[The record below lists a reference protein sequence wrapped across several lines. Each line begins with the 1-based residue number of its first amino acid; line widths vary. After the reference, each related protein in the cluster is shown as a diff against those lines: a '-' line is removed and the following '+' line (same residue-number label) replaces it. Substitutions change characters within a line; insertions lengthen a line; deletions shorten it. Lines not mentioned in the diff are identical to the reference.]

1 MRFALFETK
10 VYSIPMIIDLIKL
23 EKSPFEFN
31 FTLAPAEIDLESE
44 IAKLKDKTLIRGIL
58 TKQIAETDVSGNIS
72 ADIEIECTRC
82 LTPVEKSLE
91 IPFRAVFIAPEH
103 YLEDKETELGA
114 DDLDV
119 SIVENDEINLT
130 EIVREQILLNLPEQV
145 FCREDCKGLCPV
157 CGINKNTQSC
167 DCEEKEIDPR
177 WQGLRELKI
186 KN

>member
-10 VYSIPMIIDLIKL
+10 VYSVQMIIDLIKL

-44 IAKLKDKTLIRGIL
+44 IAKLKDETLVKGIL
-58 TKQIAETDVSGNIS
+58 TKQIAETDVEGKITAN
-72 ADIEIECTRC
+72 IEIECTRC
-82 LTPVEKSLE
+82 LTPLEKKME

-103 YLEDKETELGA
+103 YSEDKETELGA

-119 SIVENDEINLT
+119 SIIENDEINLT

-145 FCREDCKGLCPV
+145 FCREDCKGLCPI
-157 CGINKNTQSC
+157 CGVNKNTQSC
-167 DCEEKEIDPR
+167 DCEESEIDPR
-177 WQGLRELKI
+177 WAKLKELKR
-186 KN
+186 KT